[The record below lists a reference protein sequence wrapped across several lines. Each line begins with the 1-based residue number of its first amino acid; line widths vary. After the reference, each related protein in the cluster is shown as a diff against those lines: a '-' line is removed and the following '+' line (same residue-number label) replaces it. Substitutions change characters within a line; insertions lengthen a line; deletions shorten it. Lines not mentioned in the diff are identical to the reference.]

1 MVIEEKVRQVI
12 EEPLE
17 FKGYDLVRIKMHE
30 KTILSIDID
39 RLDGKAVTIDD
50 CTEASRLI
58 SAILDVENFIA
69 GHYNLEV
76 SSPGESRPLS
86 KIRDFERFCGQT
98 AKIELLS
105 AIDGKMKFIGEI
117 LGADKVS
124 GDVKILVK
132 EPETKEIVIPF
143 SEIKKARVKRVF

>member
-1 MVIEEKVRQVI
+1 MVIEEKVRKVI

-105 AIDGKMKFIGEI
+105 AIDGKMKFVGEI
-117 LGADKVS
+117 LGADEVS

>member
-1 MVIEEKVRQVI
+1 MVIEEKVRKVI

-105 AIDGKMKFIGEI
+105 AIDGKMKFVGEI
-117 LGADKVS
+117 LEADEVS

-132 EPETKEIVIPF
+132 EPETKKIVIPF